1 MFGLVGTRRA
11 GSIAITVVDAL
22 LLAAFI
28 GALLIAALMPP
39 LTSSLISIMQALFI
53 VSMVDPA
60 VRSGGMVDAGP
71 RRALSSIIMSAVL
84 IARSMVYVTSLTIVL
99 MTIVLMTI
107 VLMTIV
113 AASMGPISIGLISVV
128 SIVMLVTMLVMMSV

>member
-99 MTIVLMTI
+99 MTIV
-107 VLMTIV
+107 

-128 SIVMLVTMLVMMSV
+128 YIVMLVTMLVMMSV

>member
-107 VLMTIV
+107 V

>member
-107 VLMTIV
+107 V

-128 SIVMLVTMLVMMSV
+128 SIVMLVTMLVMMLV

>member
-1 MFGLVGTRRA
+1 VFGLVGTRRA

-60 VRSGGMVDAGP
+60 VRSGGMVDVGP

-84 IARSMVYVTSLTIVL
+84 IARSMVYVTSL
-99 MTIVLMTI
+99 TI